1 MPPLSSFFP
10 PHLIC
15 LVSLIFPPPRHFLAA
30 LLIFWPHHSP
40 LILNEGKFKELQLNR
55 LEAKFISS
63 SCDTLITYLRPE
75 GNIGKCWLLQVLS
88 SNTNRQHQ
96 IISHTRQQ
104 CNGFCHREKVAS
116 LQSHLRLLHTHWFNC
131 RSWGF
136 SGDLVFSKH
145 HESQIEFLRQ
155 EEQ

>member
-55 LEAKFISS
+55 LGAKCISS
-63 SCDTLITYLRPE
+63 SYDTLISYLWPE
-75 GNIGKCWLLQVLS
+75 SSIGKCWLLKVLS
-88 SNTNRQHQ
+88 PNTNRQHP
-96 IISHTRQQ
+96 RQQ
-104 CNGFCHREKVAS
+104 CNGFCHREKFAS
-116 LQSHLRLLHTHWFNC
+116 SQCNPPTSAFCTHTQ
-131 RSWGF
+131 
-136 SGDLVFSKH
+136 V
-145 HESQIEFLRQ
+145 
-155 EEQ
+155 